1 MSQNHVWIAFGDIH
15 ENYAPFDSIPELV
28 EAGGIIVTGDLTNYG
43 GPGKAAS
50 IMRVLRARCPR
61 VFAQAG
67 NLDTPSGCPR

>member
-15 ENYAPFDSIPELV
+15 ENYAPFDSIPELA
-28 EAGGIIVTGDLTNYG
+28 EAEGIIVTGDLTNYG

-61 VFAQAG
+61 VFPARWQSSTRFA
-67 NLDTPSGCPR
+67 